1 MKKTFKIFMMMIA
14 ILATSLSV
22 AAKSESA
29 KAVFTVEPKMVCSNC
44 ENKIQSNLRFEKG
57 VSEVEASAEKQ
68 VVTITYNPEKTNVE
82 NLVKAFKKIGYT
94 ATQTTEKAS
103 CGKSEG
109 GCCKAKSEGGCC
121 KTKAANAQ
129 KTKSESGCCKA
140 KADSTK
146 SKTKK
151 CH

>member
-1 MKKTFKIFMMMIA
+1 MKKTFKIFMMMLA
-14 ILATSLSV
+14 IFATSFTM

-29 KAVFTVEPKMVCSNC
+29 KAFFTVEPKMVCANC

-94 ATQTTEKAS
+94 ATQTTEKSS
-103 CGKSEG
+103 CAKSEGGCCGGKSEG
-109 GCCKAKSEGGCC
+109 GCCKAKAAKE
-121 KTKAANAQ
+121 TKA
-129 KTKSESGCCKA
+129 KSADSCCKA